1 MSARPATT
9 AALAPS
15 PGWDRERPRY
25 RATRD
30 LWPPSKP
37 HFRHAPPIPHLSES
51 DDIWQYARQPISA
64 GDLINTEFWPHPS
77 FEPLTESAR
86 RVHEFFLAGIG
97 KSWLPFRPFENGR
110 VVLDLEKISTDG
122 DNAA

>member
-1 MSARPATT
+1 MTAR
-9 AALAPS
+9 
-15 PGWDRERPRY
+15 WERQMPRY
-25 RATRD
+25 KATRD
-30 LWPPSKP
+30 LWPAAPKMK
-37 HFRHAPPIPHLSES
+37 HAPPIPHLSES

-77 FEPLTESAR
+77 FEPLNESAR
-86 RVHEFFLAGIG
+86 CVHEFFLAGIG